1 MAAVNAG
8 VVPQHMSALQLA
20 NRVRLARAELKRQ
33 VRARQIPAADVVR
46 DVPWEAQTMAI
57 GELLVAQ
64 HRWGRTRMLRFLA
77 RLAVGENKQLGSL
90 TERQRRVLIDALNGA
105 PFYG

>member
-1 MAAVNAG
+1 MGAVIE
-8 VVPQHMSALQLA
+8 VPQHMDALQLA

-33 VRARQIPAADVVR
+33 VRAGQIPASDVVR
-46 DVPWEAQTMAI
+46 DVPWEAQTMAV
-57 GELLVAQ
+57 GELLLAQ
-64 HRWGRTRMLRFLA
+64 HRWGRTRMLTFLA
-77 RLAVGENKQLGSL
+77 GLAVGENKQLGTL